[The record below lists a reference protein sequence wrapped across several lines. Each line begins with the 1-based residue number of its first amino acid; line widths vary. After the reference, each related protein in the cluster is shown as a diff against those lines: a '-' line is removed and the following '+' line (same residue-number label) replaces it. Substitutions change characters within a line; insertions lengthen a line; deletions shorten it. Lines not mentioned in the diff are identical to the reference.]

1 MTRPKISERL
11 VNIGH
16 LSKPM
21 HTEHGPFD
29 LTKHDNVQV
38 KKFRVEP
45 YNTFDYGCTVH

>member
-29 LTKHDNVQV
+29 LTKNENVQV
-38 KKFRVEP
+38 KKISGRAL
-45 YNTFDYGCTVH
+45 